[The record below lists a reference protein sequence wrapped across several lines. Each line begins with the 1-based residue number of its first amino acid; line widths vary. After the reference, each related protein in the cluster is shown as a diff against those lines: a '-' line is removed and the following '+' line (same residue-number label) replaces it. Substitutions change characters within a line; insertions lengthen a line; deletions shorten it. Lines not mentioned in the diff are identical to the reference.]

1 MTASRSKLPR
11 GTTLTT
17 IAAPG
22 VRVEAFAQSA
32 TPELVVVIPTFNERD
47 NIVPLLQKLERALDG
62 VRWEIVFVDDDS
74 TDGTVRAL
82 EEVCC
87 ADRRVRSVRRLGR
100 RGLASAVV
108 EGIQTNFAPYI
119 AVMDADLQ
127 HDERLLGPML
137 DILRKDD
144 ADVVIGSRYLAEGGL
159 GDWSKGRRTISAVA
173 TELSRLVLRGRD
185 VTDPMSGFFMLKRS
199 VFDTAVR
206 RLSQEGYKILLDVL
220 ASSPA
225 SVRIK
230 EVPYVFGPRQHGE
243 SKLDS
248 LVVLDYLTL
257 LLDKLVGR
265 WVPVRFLM
273 FTAVG
278 SIGVALHMAVLAAA
292 YHLGMPFLRA
302 QIAATVVAIGGNFFL
317 NNALTYRDKRLR
329 GFGRVLLGLLTF
341 YAVCSVGAVANVGI
355 ADFLFVQD
363 YDWWVSGICGIVVG
377 AVWNYAMSSLFTWR
391 R

>member
-1 MTASRSKLPR
+1 
-11 GTTLTT
+11 
-17 IAAPG
+17 
-22 VRVEAFAQSA
+22 VRVETFTQSA

-47 NIVPLLQKLERALDG
+47 NIAPLLQKLERVLDG
-62 VRWEIVFVDDDS
+62 VGWETVFVDDDS
-74 TDGTVRAL
+74 TDGTIRVL

-137 DILRKDD
+137 QILRQDQ
-144 ADVVIGSRYLAEGGL
+144 ADVVVGSRYLAEGGL
-159 GDWSKGRRTISAVA
+159 GDWSQGRRTISRVA
-173 TELSRLVLRGRD
+173 TELSRLVLRGAHL
-185 VTDPMSGFFMLKRS
+185 TDPMSGFFVLKRE
-199 VFDTAVR
+199 VFDAAVR
-206 RLSQEGYKILLDVL
+206 RLSQEGYKILLDIV

-225 SVRIK
+225 PVRIK
-230 EVPYVFGPRQHGE
+230 EVPYVFGLRQHGE

-248 LVVLDYLTL
+248 LVVLDYVAL

-265 WVPVRFLM
+265 WVPVRFLL
-273 FTAVG
+273 FTSVG
-278 SIGVALHMAVLAAA
+278 SIGVLLHMSVLATA
-292 YHLGMPFLRA
+292 YHIGVPFLRA

-329 GFGRVLLGLLTF
+329 GFGPVLLGLLSF

-363 YDWWVSGICGIVVG
+363 YDWWVSGICGILVG
-377 AVWNYAMSSLFTWR
+377 AVWNYATSALFTWR
-391 R
+391 K